1 MAKLFYKGAKK
12 GLQVS
17 DLYKNAK
24 SDESEYL
31 TDRLEKNWNK
41 QVEKAKHKGGDPS
54 LLNALFATFF
64 WGYMFYGF
72 TFFILFVGFR

>member
-24 SDESEYL
+24 SDGSEKL
-31 TDRLEKNWNK
+31 ANRLEKNWNK
-41 QVEKAKHKGGDPS
+41 QVEQATHKGASPS
-54 LLNALFATFF
+54 LLKALFQTFF
-64 WGYMFYGF
+64 WEFMIYGLMY
-72 TFFILFVGFR
+72 FILFVGFR